1 MSKTTGLITRLI
13 SGEYQVKCGLEYY
26 VCKPR
31 GVFRHKNLAP
41 LVGDKCEIDVESK
54 TILNILPRKNTL
66 IRPNCSNVDKV
77 FLVFS
82 VVEPDL
88 NLNLLDRMLAYYEY
102 NDIESIIIFTK
113 LDLIKDDKTLNELN
127 DVKSYYEKIGY
138 KVYLSKKDLS
148 FDIVSDDVKDSICV
162 FAGQS
167 GAGKSTLLNLFGF
180 NQKTDQISYALGRGK
195 HTTRHSELLEVKDGF
210 IADTPGFGILE
221 LDMDIVSLS
230 QMFREFFKY
239 SDECKFGGCTH
250 INEPKCKI
258 KELVDS
264 GEIRKSRYENYLVFA
279 NEIKTRKV
287 KY

>member
-1 MSKTTGLITRLI
+1 MSKVTGLITKLI
-13 SGEYQVKCGLEYY
+13 SGEYSVKYGNEYC

-41 LVGDKCEIDVESK
+41 LVGDMCEIDPETK
-54 TILNILPRKNTL
+54 TITKILPRKNSL
-66 IRPNCSNVDKV
+66 VRPACANVDKV

-82 VVEPDL
+82 VVEPEL

-102 NDIESIIIFTK
+102 HGIDCIIIFTK
-113 LDLIKDDKTLNELN
+113 LDLVVDEEVLEKLDEVEK
-127 DVKSYYEKIGY
+127 YYNSIGY
-138 KVYLSKKDLS
+138 ITHRSKKDLD
-148 FDIVSDDVKDSICV
+148 FEMIKNDVKDSVCV

-195 HTTRHSELLEVKDGF
+195 HTTRHVELLEMGEGLL
-210 IADTPGFGILE
+210 ADTPGFGIIELE
-221 LDMDIVSLS
+221 MDVVSLS
-230 QMFREFFKY
+230 QSFREFFNL
-239 SDECKFGGCTH
+239 SSQCKFGGCTH
-250 INEPKCKI
+250 TNEPKCKV
-258 KELVDS
+258 KEELEN
-264 GEIRKSRYENYLVFA
+264 GNILKSRYENYLVFV